1 MKKLLLQLGILAIV
15 TGVSARAQTFTTI
28 MSGENSTKLT
38 FGGGIGYGSRTTVT
52 SLQSPFYF
60 PSSNL
65 GQMDTPTFASGN
77 GSLTPPWWF
86 TYYTGGTCAATCTHD
101 DTSQVIDRTLVSY
114 NTQISSQKSSV
125 IGILAQAAFT
135 GTVGYNAYTT
145 PADLYQTFFFS
156 ERDDYAGQREI
167 GFVRD
172 QGVNAVLGSPYDITY
187 AYWYTNDN
195 CGVYTGVSTDPNMGY
210 PTCRYSEATEGAAE
224 SPATA
229 WANGDLAETGYN
241 FVLLTGLT
249 TGTQY
254 NYRAWIFWASWD
266 STYKLRVEAWDSTFT
281 TEIFASNVDT
291 TNGTANL
298 NLTTSGT
305 SGYFTIGTLRSDNPT
320 GTAELTG
327 TGVAL
332 NAAQVQSIT
341 P

>member
-1 MKKLLLQLGILAIV
+1 
-15 TGVSARAQTFTTI
+15 
-28 MSGENSTKLT
+28 MSGENSTKIT
-38 FGGGIGYGSRTTVT
+38 SGGGGSVSRTTVT

-60 PSSNL
+60 PSSNV
-65 GQMDTPTFASGN
+65 GSSDTPTFASGN
-77 GSLTPPWWF
+77 SSLTPPWWF
-86 TYYTGGTCAATCTHD
+86 TYYTGGGCSGTCTHD
-101 DTSQVIDRTLVSY
+101 LTGHTIDRTQASY

-125 IGILAQAAFT
+125 IGILAKATFS
-135 GTVGYNAYTT
+135 GNVSYSSYST

-172 QGVNAVLGSPYDITY
+172 QGVNTYYGNSYDITY

-195 CGVYTGVSTDPNMGY
+195 CGVHTGVSTDPNMGY
-210 PTCRYSEATEGAAE
+210 PTCRYYEATEGASE
-224 SPATA
+224 TPSTA
-229 WANGDLAETGYN
+229 WSNGYLAATGINY
-241 FVLLTGLT
+241 VLLTGLS

-291 TNGTANL
+291 TNGTDSL

-305 SGYFTIGTLRSDNPT
+305 SGYFTIGTLRSDNPG
-320 GTAELTG
+320 GTAEMSG
-327 TGVAL
+327 SGVEL
-332 NAAQVQSIT
+332 DVAQVQSIT